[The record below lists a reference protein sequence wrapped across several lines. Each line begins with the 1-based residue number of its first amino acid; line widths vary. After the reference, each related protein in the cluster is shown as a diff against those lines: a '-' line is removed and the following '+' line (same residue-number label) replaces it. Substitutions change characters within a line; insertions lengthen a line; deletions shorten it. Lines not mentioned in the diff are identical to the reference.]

1 MLVARKIRARTQN
14 SGWSDPSKK
23 KKIRK
28 PRKPMTDEQRQAAA
42 ERLKKAR
49 EARAKKNPNYGKSGL
64 HPSLHDM
71 DEEHHL
77 HPDKVKQWIKTQKD
91 LLRTEKQGVRQKVKG
106 AIARAATHEAYIR
119 ICQRYLRDGD
129 WTDNFYGE
137 YQEKKITRRCIAQAY
152 YWYGPKKGQPKFD
165 VGVYYPMLGQVYT
178 QEMYNEDNPPEERT
192 QKNVGKKRK
201 RRTAK

>member
-71 DEEHHL
+71 DEEHDL
-77 HPDKVKQWIKTQKD
+77 HPDKVKEWIKTHKE
-91 LLRTEKQGVRQKVKG
+91 LISVEKKNERKNVKG
-106 AIARAATHEAYIR
+106 ATARRISHEGYVKNMQAY
-119 ICQRYLRDGD
+119 LKDGVWND
-129 WTDNFYGE
+129 SFYGE
-137 YQEKKITRRCIAQAY
+137 RQEYKMEFVCSAMAY
-152 YWYGPKKGQPKFD
+152 YHEGPNKGMPKRN
-165 VGVYYPMLGQVYT
+165 VGVWYPDIGRVYT
-178 QEMYNEDNPPEERT
+178 
-192 QKNVGKKRK
+192 NV
-201 RRTAK
+201 

>member
-71 DEEHHL
+71 DEEHDL
-77 HPDKVKQWIKTQKD
+77 HPDKVKEWIKIQKD
-91 LLRTEKQGVRQKVKG
+91 LISIEKR
-106 AIARAATHEAYIR
+106 
-119 ICQRYLRDGD
+119 
-129 WTDNFYGE
+129 
-137 YQEKKITRRCIAQAY
+137 
-152 YWYGPKKGQPKFD
+152 
-165 VGVYYPMLGQVYT
+165 
-178 QEMYNEDNPPEERT
+178 NER
-192 QKNVGKKRK
+192 KNISC
-201 RRTAK
+201 

>member
-1 MLVARKIRARTQN
+1 MARKIRARTQN

-71 DEEHHL
+71 DEEHDL
-77 HPDKVKQWIKTQKD
+77 HPDKVKEWIKIQKD
-91 LLRTEKQGVRQKVKG
+91 LISIEKRNERKNVKG
-106 AIARAATHEAYIR
+106 ATARRISHEGYVK
-119 ICQRYLRDGD
+119 IC
-129 WTDNFYGE
+129 
-137 YQEKKITRRCIAQAY
+137 KHI
-152 YWYGPKKGQPKFD
+152 
-165 VGVYYPMLGQVYT
+165 
-178 QEMYNEDNPPEERT
+178 
-192 QKNVGKKRK
+192 
-201 RRTAK
+201 

>member
-71 DEEHHL
+71 DEEHCL

-106 AIARAATHEAYIR
+106 AIARAANHESYIR
-119 ICQRYLRDGD
+119 ACQRYLRDGD

-152 YWYGPKKGQPKFD
+152 YHEGPNKGMPKRN
-165 VGVYYPMLGQVYT
+165 VGVWYPDIGRVYT
-178 QEMYNEDNPPEERT
+178 
-192 QKNVGKKRK
+192 NV
-201 RRTAK
+201 